1 MRGPRSS
8 QLPGDCP
15 VTWVVLGANALTF
28 VVAFVSGVSWPGLA
42 FYSPAFLLTPWTA
55 FTYPL
60 LAAGGVVWLLL
71 GGYVMW
77 LFGGSLE
84 RSWGSRDYTIFLLL
98 VSASTAVA
106 LWLASVL
113 LGRGAVLAGF
123 GMPLAAIT
131 VAWAAINPFERILLY
146 FVLPLEARWLGILA
160 AVFVVIA
167 VPFPLGVFALAG
179 CGVAVWYVRQ
189 GRYLL
194 VRAGGPRRH
203 VERGERMVVLN
214 PLTWY
219 RRWRLKRQFMRLVK
233 GSTLRDDDD
242 TLH

>member
-1 MRGPRSS
+1 MRDPVFS
-8 QLPGDCP
+8 QLPGGCP
-15 VTWVVLGANALTF
+15 VTWAVLGANVLTF
-28 VVAFVSGVSWPGLA
+28 VVAFVSGVTWSGLA
-42 FYSPAFLLTPWTA
+42 FYAPAFLLRPWTA

-60 LAAGGVVWLLL
+60 LGAGGVLWVLL
-71 GGYVMW
+71 GGYVLW

-84 RSWGSRDYTIFLLL
+84 RAWGWRGYTIFLLL
-98 VSASTAVA
+98 VSGSTAAA

-131 VAWAAINPFERILLY
+131 VAWAAINPYERVLLY

-160 AVFVVIA
+160 AVFVVISL
-167 VPFPLGVFALAG
+167 PFPLGVFALAG
-179 CGVAVWYVRQ
+179 CGLAVWYVRQ

-194 VRAGGPRRH
+194 VRASGPRRH
-203 VERGERMVVLN
+203 PERRERAVVLN
-214 PLTWY
+214 PMAWY

-233 GSTLRDDDD
+233 GSSERDDD

>member
-1 MRGPRSS
+1 
-8 QLPGDCP
+8 
-15 VTWVVLGANALTF
+15 VTWGILGANALTF
-28 VVAFVSGVSWPGLA
+28 VVAFVSGVSWSGLA
-42 FYSPAFLLTPWTA
+42 FYSPAFLLMPWTA

-60 LAAGGVVWLLL
+60 LAAGGVFWLLL
-71 GGYVMW
+71 GGYVLW

-84 RSWGSRDYTIFLLL
+84 RSWGWRDYIIFLLM
-98 VSASTAVA
+98 VSGSTAVA
-106 LWLASVL
+106 LWLASAL

-131 VAWAAINPFERILLY
+131 VAWAAINPSERVLLY

-160 AVFVVIA
+160 AVFVVISF
-167 VPFPLGVFALAG
+167 PFPLGVFALAG

-194 VRAGGPRRH
+194 VRASGPRRH
-203 VERGERMVVLN
+203 PERPGRSVVLN
-214 PLTWY
+214 PIAWY

-233 GSTLRDDDD
+233 GSSLRDDD

>member
-1 MRGPRSS
+1 MRRSVFS
-8 QLPGDCP
+8 GLPGDCP
-15 VTWVVLGANALTF
+15 VTWGILGANALTF
-28 VVAFVSGVSWPGLA
+28 VVAFVSGVSWSGLA
-42 FYSPAFLLTPWTA
+42 FYSPAFLLMPWTA
-55 FTYPL
+55 VTYPL

-71 GGYVMW
+71 GGYVLW

-84 RSWGSRDYTIFLLL
+84 RAWGGRGYAIFLLV
-98 VSASTAVA
+98 VSGSTAAAV
-106 LWLASVL
+106 WLASVL

-131 VAWAAINPFERILLY
+131 VAWAAINPYERVLLY
-146 FVLPLEARWLGILA
+146 FALPLEARWLGILA
-160 AVFVVIA
+160 AGFVVISL
-167 VPFPLGVFALAG
+167 PFPLGVFALAG

-194 VRAGGPRRH
+194 VRASGPRRRP
-203 VERGERMVVLN
+203 ERREHAVVLN
-214 PLTWY
+214 PMAWY

>member
-1 MRGPRSS
+1 MRGPGFS
-8 QLPGDCP
+8 QLPGVCP
-15 VTWVVLGANALTF
+15 VTWAVLGANVLTF
-28 VVAFVSGVSWPGLA
+28 MVAFVSGVSWSGLA
-42 FYSPAFLLTPWTA
+42 FYSPEFLLRPWA
-55 FTYPL
+55 ALTYPL
-60 LAAGGVVWLLL
+60 LGAGGVFWLLL
-71 GGYVMW
+71 GGYVLW

-84 RSWGSRDYTIFLLL
+84 RAWGWRGYTIFLLA
-98 VSASTAVA
+98 VSGATAAA
-106 LWLASVL
+106 LWLASAL

-123 GMPLAAIT
+123 GMPLAAVT
-131 VAWAAINPFERILLY
+131 VAWATINPYERILLY

-160 AVFVVIA
+160 AVFVVISL
-167 VPFPLGVFALAG
+167 PFPLGVFALAG

-203 VERGERMVVLN
+203 VERGERAAVLN
-214 PLTWY
+214 PLAWY

-233 GSTLRDDDD
+233 GSSSRDDD